1 MGTEIER
8 KFLIGDDSWQAAADA
23 GKVIRQGYL
32 TTDPDRTVRVRRKGE
47 RGFLTIKGR
56 STGASRA
63 EFEWEIPVDEADA
76 MLDTLAMRPLI
87 EKTRYTIQHAGHEW
101 ELDVFV
107 GDNAGLVLAEVELE
121 SEDEA
126 VTIPSWAA
134 TEVTDDTRYYNAALV
149 KAPFTT
155 W

>member
-8 KFLIGDDSWQAAADA
+8 KFLVSDDSWSAAADA

-32 TTDPDRTVRVRRKGE
+32 TTDPARTVRVRRKGD
-47 RGFLTIKGR
+47 RGFLTIKGTT
-56 STGASRA
+56 TGATRA

-76 MLDTLAMRPLI
+76 MLDTLALRPLI
-87 EKTRYTIQHAGHEW
+87 EKTRYTIDHAGHEW
-101 ELDVFV
+101 VLDVFV
-107 GDNAGLVLAEVELE
+107 GDNAGLVMAEVELE

-126 VTIPSWAA
+126 VELPGWAGA
-134 TEVTDDTRYYNAALV
+134 EVTEDARYYNASLV

>member
-8 KFLIGDDSWQAAADA
+8 KFLIGDDSWKAAADA

-32 TTDPDRTVRVRRKGE
+32 TLDPHRTVRVRRKGD
-47 RGFLTIKGR
+47 RGFLTIKGI
-56 STGASRA
+56 STGATRA

-76 MLDTLAMRPLI
+76 MLDTLALRPLI

-101 ELDVFV
+101 VLDVFV
-107 GDNAGLVLAEVELE
+107 GDNAGLVMAEVELD
-121 SEDEA
+121 SEDEE
-126 VTIPSWAA
+126 VVIPSWA
-134 TEVTDDTRYYNAALV
+134 TDEVTEDVRYYNAALV
-149 KAPFTT
+149 KAPYTS

>member
-8 KFLIGDDSWQAAADA
+8 KFLIGDDSWKTAADA

-32 TTDPDRTVRVRRKGE
+32 TVDPHRTVRVRRKGD
-47 RGFLTIKGR
+47 RGFLTIKGL
-56 STGASRA
+56 SAGASRA

-76 MLDTLAMRPLI
+76 MLDTLALRPLI

-101 ELDVFV
+101 VLDVFV
-107 GDNAGLVLAEVELE
+107 GDNAGLVMAEVELE
-121 SEDEA
+121 SEDEE
-126 VTIPSWAA
+126 VVIPGWAA
-134 TEVTDDTRYYNAALV
+134 TEVTEDVRYYNAALV
-149 KAPFTT
+149 QAPYSS

>member
-8 KFLIGDDSWQAAADA
+8 KFLIGDDSWKAAADA

-32 TTDPDRTVRVRRKGE
+32 TTDPHRTVRVRRKGD
-47 RGFLTIKGR
+47 RGFLTIKGL
-56 STGASRA
+56 STGATRA

-76 MLDTLAMRPLI
+76 MLDTLALRPLI

-101 ELDVFV
+101 VLDVFV
-107 GDNAGLVLAEVELE
+107 GDNAGLVMAEVELD
-121 SEDEA
+121 SEDEEVVIPAWA
-126 VTIPSWAA
+126 V
-134 TEVTDDTRYYNAALV
+134 TEVTEDARYYNSALV
-149 KAPFTT
+149 KAPYTS